1 MKMKMRKLILLS
13 FLALLTINSFGQNKF
28 GHINAEEVMLLM
40 PDYLAAEKILQQQQ
54 EDVQMALKTMY
65 IEKDGIEQNFTQN
78 EANLSELEKQDEMAK
93 YQDLVERI
101 QLYERTATQNFQA
114 KQKELLAPIESKLID
129 AINDVAKENEYTYI
143 FTNGVFLYA
152 DEKNDVTILVKKKL
166 GL

>member
-93 YQDLVERI
+93 YQD
-101 QLYERTATQNFQA
+101 
-114 KQKELLAPIESKLID
+114 
-129 AINDVAKENEYTYI
+129 
-143 FTNGVFLYA
+143 
-152 DEKNDVTILVKKKL
+152 
-166 GL
+166 